1 MKMLRNYEEVFQM
14 GSTLTI
20 VSWTVMLLLIGGE
33 IIRGIFMFRH

>member
-1 MKMLRNYEEVFQM
+1 M

-33 IIRGIFMFRH
+33 IVRGIFMFRQ